1 MIINILS
8 LAAHGKSYLAIK
20 KALEFAA
27 DKRLNCMSWELDN
40 PHMMK
45 RVYSCLNYHQKD
57 MSYPKNIHFDQMDF
71 MSDKNQAGDMI
82 RNKIHNYDV
91 FLLDGILLL
100 RPNAQEIMKV
110 LECISAE
117 FPEKI
122 FIIPTHAK
130 RPENSGLMAD
140 VHMQLKQ
147 RFFEIEPK
155 DNHEFYMVV
164 KQDSKDFIVYDR
176 QEQTSKV
183 LNAEEFMFGISNSFW
198 NNY

>member
-8 LAAHGKSYLAIK
+8 LAGHGKTYLAIK

-40 PHMMK
+40 PHMIK

-71 MSDKNQAGDMI
+71 MSDKTQVGDMI

-110 LECISAE
+110 LEDISNE

-122 FIIPTHAK
+122 LIVTTHSK
-130 RPENSGLMAD
+130 RPENSGLMTD

-147 RFFEIEPK
+147 HFFEIEPK
-155 DNHEFYMVV
+155 DNKEFYMVV
-164 KQDSKDFIVYDR
+164 KPDSKDFIVYDR
-176 QEQTSKV
+176 QNENSKV
-183 LNAEEFMFGISNSFW
+183 LNVEEFTFGMVSIK
-198 NNY
+198 